1 MGQFEGYS
9 PKIHSIV
16 RKSKVVAIER
26 IKVQVHFVFNMK
38 FFASIGHIR
47 PSENV
52 IFSCMLV

>member
-16 RKSKVVAIER
+16 CKSKVAAIER

-38 FFASIGHIR
+38 FFASIAHIR
-47 PSENV
+47 PSEKV
-52 IFSCMLV
+52 IFS